1 MLGLPARDLLT
12 SDAIGPLVGL
22 SLASGI
28 LCIWAAAFWEPTPKK
43 KDDVFTSSM
52 FSAFT
57 MFEPWQ
63 YGAAPALA
71 GLAWLLTG
79 WPSIAAAA
87 AVFVLA
93 APTLAV
99 SSRSEA
105 DFAERTEAVAG
116 WVDSLRDTMRGARG
130 IEGAIR
136 VTANTAPLPIRPALK
151 RMNRRVS
158 LGIAL
163 PDAMAEMADE
173 YDNEV
178 CDLVVSVM
186 VNALDLSAAQLP
198 SMLDTISQQ
207 ARSQAHAHLQ
217 VHTSRAKSRTQ
228 LRLVAIIVFLSLVMF
243 FAIFADYLA
252 PLDSSTGQFVVA
264 LALAVLGYCVLW
276 IARLSA
282 FPEHGRVL
290 DPKRGLNRA
299 ADRGTS

>member
-1 MLGLPARDLLT
+1 MLAVTAREILT
-12 SDAIGPLVGL
+12 SEMIGPVVGL
-22 SLASGI
+22 LLASGI
-28 LCIWAAAFWEPTPKK
+28 LCLWAGVFWEPAPKN
-43 KDDVFTSSM
+43 KDEVFTRPM
-52 FSAFT
+52 FSALA

-63 YGAAPALA
+63 YGAAPTVAV
-71 GLAWLLTG
+71 LAWLFTG
-79 WPSIAAAA
+79 WPSIAVAA
-87 AVFVLA
+87 AVIVLA

-136 VTANTAPLPIRPALK
+136 VTADTAPLPIRPTLK

-207 ARSQAHAHLQ
+207 ARAQAHAHLQ

-228 LRLVAIIVFLSLVMF
+228 LRLVAIIVFLSLIMF
-243 FAIFADYLA
+243 FAIFAEYLS
-252 PLDSSTGQFVVA
+252 PLDSSTGQLVVA
-264 LALAVLGYCVLW
+264 MALAVLGYCVLW

-290 DPKRGLNRA
+290 DPKRGLNA
-299 ADRGTS
+299 TADRVPS